1 MNNYHNYDNVNPY
14 DNFYPSFINE
24 PISEDKSMK
33 NNYVETNDCESNKV

>member
-1 MNNYHNYDNVNPY
+1 MDNINNYDNVNPY

-33 NNYVETNDCESNKV
+33 NNYVETNDCESN